1 MMSINDSSA
10 KLESITSS
18 PTINENSTNPDAS
31 HQLRGKI
38 LGVLIRDA
46 RIAAS
51 RTIHDCAQRLHITP
65 ETFEAWEYGDEAPSL
80 PHLELLAYYLNIPV
94 SHFWSETLRSQAA
107 QNTSIEDE
115 YIALRNRMIG
125 ALLRSARKSH
135 NISIED
141 LSATTKINAQLIRQY
156 EYGELATPMNQLTV
170 IAEALNQPVDYFL
183 ERHSYIGELLAMYA
197 EWQKFMDLDDDMR
210 QFTLDETNAH
220 FIKLAMLFSTIQRDT
235 LHDIAEGILDIT
247 D

>member
-1 MMSINDSSA
+1 MVSTNDSSA
-10 KLESITSS
+10 RHEDITSS
-18 PTINENSTNPDAS
+18 PTIDENLSHPDAS

-51 RTIHDCAQRLHITP
+51 RTIDDCAQHLHITP
-65 ETFEAWEYGDEAPSL
+65 ETFEAWEYGDEVPSL

-107 QNTSIEDE
+107 QSANIEDE

-125 ALLRSARKSH
+125 ALLRSSRNHH

-141 LSATTKINAQLIRQY
+141 LSITTKINAQLIRQY
-156 EYGELATPMNQLTV
+156 EYGEIAIPMNQLTV
-170 IAEALNQPVDYFL
+170 IAEALNQSLDYFL

-197 EWQKFMDLDDDMR
+197 EWQKFIDLDDDTR
-210 QFTLDETNAH
+210 QFALEGTNSN
-220 FIKLAMLFSTIQRDT
+220 FIKLAMLFSTIQRET
-235 LHDIAEGILDIT
+235 LHDIAESILDIT